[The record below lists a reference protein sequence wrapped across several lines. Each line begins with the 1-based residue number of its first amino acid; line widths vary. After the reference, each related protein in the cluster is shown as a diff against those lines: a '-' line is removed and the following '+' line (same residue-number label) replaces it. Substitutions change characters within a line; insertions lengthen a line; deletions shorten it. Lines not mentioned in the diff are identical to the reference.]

1 MANLVRKL
9 DDLIFNRRT
18 ISRANALNLATI
30 ERRAADVLLNDPP
43 RGLICVRQITNN
55 LLALN
60 LLSQKGKRR
69 RHRIAMLLLK
79 ARKIDRSSVSRG
91 GVPVLSRVHCNPRV
105 RRWPPKVFAAA
116 SPFLPHG
123 YFCSP
128 TWARPLRKVPVVTT
142 TACAA

>member
-9 DDLIFNRRT
+9 DDLVLNRRT

-60 LLSQKGKRR
+60 LLGQKGKRR

-79 ARKIDRSSVSRG
+79 ARKIDRSSVQ
-91 GVPVLSRVHCNPRV
+91 PR
-105 RRWPPKVFAAA
+105 RRPRFEPGPLQPQSAQMA
-116 SPFLPHG
+116 S
-123 YFCSP
+123 
-128 TWARPLRKVPVVTT
+128 
-142 TACAA
+142 